1 MQIYELFA
9 TPATSTSI
17 GISYQLKRTHWE
29 AKFTLLHHP
38 FPHPSQGINSHERSP
53 PSLPH
58 TSRQAS
64 GEHSTL
70 LYGLLR
76 ASMGQ
81 KRQRPSAARE
91 AEGRCDTGGK
101 ALQTEAV
108 TDTPHDRILLV
119 LQRAFP
125 ATFRPRLIS

>member
-17 GISYQLKRTHWE
+17 GISYQLKQTRWE
-29 AKFTLLHHP
+29 IKFTP
-38 FPHPSQGINSHERSP
+38 FITPSSTPPKGKTATSAPP
-53 PSLPH
+53 PSLPY
-58 TSRQAS
+58 TSRQVS
-64 GEHSTL
+64 GEHPTL
-70 LYGLLR
+70 LYSLLR

-81 KRQRPSAARE
+81 KRQRPSATRE